1 MFNSH
6 RVYPLWKLSPGLGA
20 LVGIVAIGLYLLGVI
35 PGQPGAGRVP
45 GGPPWRAAKGARAAR
60 TAKDAD
66 PPATL
71 ADLTAA
77 IAREPNNPERYVERA
92 AAYFER
98 KEYDSARADYEQA
111 LRLDPENAEALF
123 GRGYLHLQQDED
135 DLALADFSE
144 VIRLAPEV
152 AEGYAS
158 RGSVYAARQDYRRA
172 VADFNEALRL
182 DPRSA
187 DAYIG
192 RGKARRDQKDYDG
205 AVADFQQ
212 ATRLEPDSPEGY
224 NELAWVW
231 ATCPR
236 ADLRRGDL
244 ALEYAGKACQL
255 SDWEDPLCLDTYAAA
270 YASLGEFD
278 QAVRWQKKALGFTD
292 DLSETDLEELRA
304 RLKLYEEH
312 KPYRLE

>member
-1 MFNSH
+1 VFNSH
-6 RVYPLWKLSPGLGA
+6 RVYPLWKISPGLA
-20 LVGIVAIGLYLLGVI
+20 AVVGIVAVGLYLLGVV
-35 PGQPGAGRVP
+35 PGQPGVGRGP
-45 GGPPWRAAKGARAAR
+45 GGPPRRSARGPRAARAAKEAA
-60 TAKDAD
+60 

-71 ADLTAA
+71 AELTAA
-77 IAREPNNPERYVERA
+77 IAREPNNAERYVDRA
-92 AAYFER
+92 AVYFER
-98 KEYDSARADYEQA
+98 KEYDSARADYQQA

-123 GRGYLHLQQDED
+123 GRGYLHLQRDED
-135 DLALADFSE
+135 DLALADFTE

-152 AEGYAS
+152 AEAYAA
-158 RGSVYAARQDYRRA
+158 RGSVYAARKDYPRA

-205 AVADFQQ
+205 AVADFEQ

-236 ADLRRGDL
+236 ANLRRGDL

-255 SDWEDPLCLDTYAAA
+255 SDWDNPLCLDTYAAA

-292 DLSETDLEELRA
+292 DLSDTDLDEFRA